1 MTEAVKTQITTM
13 HEMVIAQTPI
23 IGSEKVAAALAA
35 SVTSLCI
42 QIKEL
47 ESFDMSGVVEIS
59 VLLQRQSLPQSVKSQ
74 IVQSMNDRLD
84 QGAAEPG
91 KSKKQS
97 SEIKQTLEQPHL
109 FFSDSDIKYIKNE
122 SKIMSQC
129 CTRAMERMR
138 LIGLEHP
145 SQTCFGNVA
154 ASLASVR
161 APDLTE
167 DQLYDVVLGLKDAL
181 LPSSKP
187 QLWTGCGPA
196 TPADLKA
203 QHPQVY
209 ALAFTNDDP
218 PSDFNAPQYRQIRAR
233 CFVRSSGK
241 AIRATKVSGKQARA
255 AAQPAAAGEGA
266 LAGAVVNLLGSFC
279 SRFIDDG
286 SQPTISVNQSAVD
299 RSGGK
304 VPERPK
310 MKLEPGVETK
320 PRDELSSTALSD
332 EPRTGEGAASTQ
344 LPSSS
349 ALLPASK
356 VDPKDLVVELEYLS
370 LMKRPA
376 AAGPTIKKGP
386 VKKEPT
392 MKKKR
397 PAAAA
402 SGAPVK
408 KRPSAAASG
417 ASAMKSWV
425 RCTNLKLG
433 CARCRCGSGGC
444 LTCRSPT
451 FAGQRMNRAQY
462 LRKHGI

>member
-1 MTEAVKTQITTM
+1 M
-13 HEMVIAQTPI
+13 
-23 IGSEKVAAALAA
+23 
-35 SVTSLCI
+35 
-42 QIKEL
+42 
-47 ESFDMSGVVEIS
+47 
-59 VLLQRQSLPQSVKSQ
+59 
-74 IVQSMNDRLD
+74 
-84 QGAAEPG
+84 
-91 KSKKQS
+91 
-97 SEIKQTLEQPHL
+97 
-109 FFSDSDIKYIKNE
+109 
-122 SKIMSQC
+122 
-129 CTRAMERMR
+129 
-138 LIGLEHP
+138 
-145 SQTCFGNVA
+145 
-154 ASLASVR
+154 
-161 APDLTE
+161 
-167 DQLYDVVLGLKDAL
+167 
-181 LPSSKP
+181 
-187 QLWTGCGPA
+187 
-196 TPADLKA
+196 
-203 QHPQVY
+203 Y
-209 ALAFTNDDP
+209 ALAFANNDP

-233 CFVRSSGK
+233 RFVRSSGK

-266 LAGAVVNLLGSFC
+266 LEEAVVNLLGSFC

-332 EPRTGEGAASTQ
+332 EPRNGEGAASTQ

-356 VDPKDLVVELEYLS
+356 VDPKDLVAELEYLS

-376 AAGPTIKKGP
+376 AAGPKIKKGPVKKEPTMKKVPTIKKGP

-417 ASAMKSWV
+417 ASAMKSGV

-433 CARCRCGSGGC
+433 CAR
-444 LTCRSPT
+444 
-451 FAGQRMNRAQY
+451 
-462 LRKHGI
+462 